1 MDNSRNSIAAGS
13 TTTQTAARVIPL
25 LQTLNRIEELITA
38 MALRLDPITNHMP
51 QQDRTD
57 YATTV
62 TGRLQSLGDTLQYLL
77 DNIEL

>member
-1 MDNSRNSIAAGS
+1 MDNSRIIVPENKAAV
-13 TTTQTAARVIPL
+13 RVIPL
-25 LQTLNRIEELITA
+25 LQTLNRIEELTGA
-38 MALRLDPITNHMP
+38 MALRLDPITNHTP
-51 QQDRTD
+51 AQDRPD